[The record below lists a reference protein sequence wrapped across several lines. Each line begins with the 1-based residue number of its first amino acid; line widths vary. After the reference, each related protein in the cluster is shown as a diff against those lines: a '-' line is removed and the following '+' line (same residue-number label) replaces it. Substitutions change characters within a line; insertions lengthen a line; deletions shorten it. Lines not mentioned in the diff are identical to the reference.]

1 MVLSI
6 YPSPLCICVILI
18 PQWIVSPHRKS
29 LTFVFQTEDIE
40 GHSLIR
46 LHKKSE
52 DDAVQTRVTIFGK
65 VVKLKNSVEKMLPAH
80 LEGFGKF
87 WEGHGN
93 ALQGKV
99 SHVHTYKYH
108 LCLAID
114 GHIS

>member
-29 LTFVFQTEDIE
+29 LTFVFQTEDID

-52 DDAVQTRVTIFGK
+52 DDAVFD
-65 VVKLKNSVEKMLPAH
+65 A
-80 LEGFGKF
+80 GFGKF

-108 LCLAID
+108 LCLAIM
-114 GHIS
+114 GIFLKMSL

>member
-1 MVLSI
+1 
-6 YPSPLCICVILI
+6 
-18 PQWIVSPHRKS
+18 
-29 LTFVFQTEDIE
+29 
-40 GHSLIR
+40 
-46 LHKKSE
+46 
-52 DDAVQTRVTIFGK
+52 
-65 VVKLKNSVEKMLPAH
+65 MLPAH